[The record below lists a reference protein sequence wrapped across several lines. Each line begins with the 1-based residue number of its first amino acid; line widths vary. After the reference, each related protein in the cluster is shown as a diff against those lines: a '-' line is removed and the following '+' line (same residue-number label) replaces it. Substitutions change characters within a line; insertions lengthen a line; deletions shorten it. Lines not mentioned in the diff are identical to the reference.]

1 VTGRAIVVGSG
12 IAGGTAAMVLAEA
25 GWQVVMFEK
34 GANHFGD
41 LTAQRPRTLYANDEL
56 KSLYRFFGAADPLV
70 DPRTFRRHSSET
82 RPRVVGLVN
91 TLPTTVGGGTV
102 FWDAKV
108 PRFWDIDFAKRSAL
122 GPVPGADVDDWPFG
136 YAELA
141 PWYARAE
148 ALLGVQGD
156 LDQLPA
162 HPTLAHA
169 PRDGP
174 FTMPPGP
181 AQHGSLLAA
190 AGARRVGLHPF
201 PFPMAINS
209 VDHDGRPACNDCGMC
224 SGYGCPI
231 LARAGALAPLG
242 RALRTGRVDLRAQSF
257 VHRVDRRGTR
267 ATGVS
272 YLNAGGRPGFEPADL
287 VVLAAS
293 AIETVRLALLS
304 RFPDPHGLLGRH
316 LMFHWFTDGSGV
328 FLDRRIHA
336 NRGRS
341 TTHAAEDFADPDY
354 PGARQAAAAA
364 GLPYLRGG
372 LLELGGSQEPISE
385 ALAYK
390 RLLPLLAPD
399 KPFGAA
405 FKQLMRASVLRD
417 RLLGVTMVGEDLP
430 QPTNRVDLDPS
441 VRDAYHVPVAR
452 ITYSPHRHE
461 LAAQRFYRPL
471 LVRLLKAAGA
481 DAALAVPATSS
492 DSTVGGEADTPTG
505 MHIMGGMR
513 MGTDPRRS
521 VCDPYGAVRG
531 IDNVVVADASV
542 FVTSGAANPTLTLM
556 ATALRN
562 VTHQVHPADP

>member
-1 VTGRAIVVGSG
+1 
-12 IAGGTAAMVLAEA
+12 M
-25 GWQVVMFEK
+25 
-34 GANHFGD
+34 
-41 LTAQRPRTLYANDEL
+41 
-56 KSLYRFFGAADPLV
+56 
-70 DPRTFRRHSSET
+70 
-82 RPRVVGLVN
+82 
-91 TLPTTVGGGTV
+91 
-102 FWDAKV
+102 
-108 PRFWDIDFAKRSAL
+108 
-122 GPVPGADVDDWPFG
+122 
-136 YAELA
+136 
-141 PWYARAE
+141 
-148 ALLGVQGD
+148 
-156 LDQLPA
+156 
-162 HPTLAHA
+162 
-169 PRDGP
+169 
-174 FTMPPGP
+174 
-181 AQHGSLLAA
+181 
-190 AGARRVGLHPF
+190 
-201 PFPMAINS
+201 
-209 VDHDGRPACNDCGMC
+209 
-224 SGYGCPI
+224 
-231 LARAGALAPLG
+231 
-242 RALRTGRVDLRAQSF
+242 
-257 VHRVDRRGTR
+257 HRVDRRGTR

-272 YLNAGGRPGFEPADL
+272 YLDPAGRPGFEPADL
-287 VVLAAS
+287 IVLAAS

-304 RFPDPHGLLGRH
+304 GFPDPHGLLGRH

-328 FLDRRIHA
+328 FLDQRIHA

-341 TTHAAEDFADPDY
+341 TTHAAEDFADPDF

-372 LLELGGSQEPISE
+372 LLELGGTQEPISE
-385 ALAYK
+385 ALTYK

-405 FKQLMRASVLRD
+405 FKQLMRSSLLRD

-471 LVRLLKAAGA
+471 LVQLLRAAGA

-492 DSTVGGEADTPTG
+492 DTTVGGEADTPTG

-562 VTHQVHPADP
+562 LTHQVHPAGT